1 MRPSQE
7 EKEKM
12 MMEMTLGSKI
22 AKYRKEKNWKQ
33 DQLAEMLGVTPQAV
47 SKWENDLSCPDVMM
61 LPKLAQ
67 IFGVTI
73 DELLSNKVEPETRL
87 VPVKERKKPDD
98 MILHVNVLS
107 AEGDKV
113 KVNLPI
119 PLVKVALE
127 MGMSMNV
134 QGGDVLKNIDINKI
148 LEMVDRGLVG
158 KLVEVESAEGDMV
171 EIVVE

>member
-73 DELLSNKVEPETRL
+73 EELLSNKVEPETRL
-87 VPVKERKKPDD
+87 VPMKERKNPDD
-98 MILHVNVLS
+98 MIMHINVLS

-119 PLVKVALE
+119 PLVKAALE